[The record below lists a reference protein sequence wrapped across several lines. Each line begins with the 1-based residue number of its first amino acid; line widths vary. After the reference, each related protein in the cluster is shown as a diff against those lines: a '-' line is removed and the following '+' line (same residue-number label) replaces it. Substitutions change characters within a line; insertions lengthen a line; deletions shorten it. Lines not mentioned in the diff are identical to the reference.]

1 MFQCGKSIDDCGNW
15 GSATIYHIKEGDS
28 TTPVTVYIPEHYE
41 LRGKDLKN
49 LNRVEYYCLIHI
61 KPIREKNKNKPGR
74 SSSKQFKFGKGHKL
88 ESTHAQEI
96 RSKQAIPIHL
106 GKVPSL
112 PILKNDFSKIE
123 FEIWKKKANK
133 FAAYFLTAFRPEDN
147 NYDSNTYFNK
157 LYYTWDDL
165 ESWIYTLENN
175 KSFISTARLDMI
187 YSTIYGMT
195 TENTAKILLSKYR
208 RRARDIWTDEDI
220 VSYNSLRSNH
230 KKDIYCANE
239 SMNGLINSMDI
250 NYLSTKS

>member
-1 MFQCGKSIDDCGNW
+1 MP
-15 GSATIYHIKEGDS
+15 DS
-28 TTPVTVYIPEHYE
+28 YQTNK
-41 LRGKDLKN
+41 R
-49 LNRVEYYCLIHI
+49 
-61 KPIREKNKNKPGR
+61 KNKNKPGR

-147 NYDSNTYFNK
+147 NYDSNNYFNK
-157 LYYTWDDL
+157 LDYTWDAL
-165 ESWIYTLENN
+165 ESWIDTLE
-175 KSFISTARLDMI
+175 KDKGFISTARLDMI

-220 VSYNSLRSNH
+220 ASHNSLRSNH

-239 SMNGLINSMDI
+239 AMDGLINSMEI
-250 NYLSTKS
+250 NYLSTKKLREGIAITKYSRSMTSTLKVMSKTNLKESNIDEIIDEIKSIS